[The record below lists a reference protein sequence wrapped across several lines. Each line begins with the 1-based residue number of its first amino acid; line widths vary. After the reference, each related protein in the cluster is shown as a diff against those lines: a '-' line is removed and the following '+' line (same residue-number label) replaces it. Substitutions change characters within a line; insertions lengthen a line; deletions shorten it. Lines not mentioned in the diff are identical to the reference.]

1 MTRPPSAASV
11 RSATVH
17 RTRPARRH
25 GNFQGQIA
33 EVDLRMLRVFRMVAQ
48 QGGFAGAEIALGKS
62 KSSISVDISALEHRL
77 NVRLCQRGRSGFAL
91 TAEGRMVLD
100 AVEQLQRDID
110 AFQQHINAARGVLS
124 GRFRLYVTDNA
135 QVHGETAIVRAIETF
150 TARHREVF
158 MDVRSAS
165 TREVECAV
173 MNGQA
178 AAGIALYYHS
188 SPHDRDTVL
197 FTERLNLYCGA
208 RHPLFTMAEANITL
222 DVLAT
227 QQMIEVSDVASS
239 PSWDRIRERM
249 TFSATAE
256 NVDARMLL
264 IRTGNYVGFL
274 PEPFARPLVAA
285 GVLRHLRLDD
295 LHLTTTFHFL
305 DRSSPETS
313 LMVET
318 FRTILENEC

>member
-1 MTRPPSAASV
+1 MTRSSRASSSPLAELH
-11 RSATVH
+11 RSRQTR
-17 RTRPARRH
+17 RT
-25 GNFQGQIA
+25 GSFQGQIA
-33 EVDLRMLRVFRMVAQ
+33 EVDLRMLRVFRTVAQ
-48 QGGFAGAEIALGKS
+48 RGGFAAAEIALGKS

-77 NVRLCQRGRSGFAL
+77 NVRLCRRGRGGFAL
-91 TAEGRMVLD
+91 TAQGQMVLD
-100 AVEQLQRDID
+100 AMERLQDNIN
-110 AFQQHINAARGVLS
+110 AFQQRINAARGVLT
-124 GRFRLYVTDNA
+124 GRFCLYVTDNT

-150 TARHREVF
+150 TTRHRGVF

-173 MNGQA
+173 LNGQA
-178 AAGIALYYHS
+178 AAGIALYPHA
-188 SPHDRDTVL
+188 SPHDRDMVL

-208 RHPLFTMAEANITL
+208 RHPLFAVAEDDITL
-222 DVLAT
+222 DVLAA

-239 PSWDRIRERM
+239 PGWDKIRARM

-256 NVDARMLL
+256 NVDARVLL
-264 IRTGNYVGFL
+264 IRTGNYLGFL

-285 GVLRHLRLDD
+285 GTLRHIRFDA

-305 DRSSPETS
+305 DRSTPETN